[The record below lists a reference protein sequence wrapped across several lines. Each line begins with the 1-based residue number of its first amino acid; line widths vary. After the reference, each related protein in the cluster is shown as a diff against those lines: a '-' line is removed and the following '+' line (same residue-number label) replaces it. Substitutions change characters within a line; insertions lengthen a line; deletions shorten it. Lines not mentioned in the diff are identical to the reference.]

1 MRKTLKLLGHNGGK
15 HAHIIIVLHVHVMV
29 QSFRCS
35 THSTDSTDNLSKQPR
50 KELEFQIF

>member
-1 MRKTLKLLGHNGGK
+1 MRKTLKPLGHNGGK

-35 THSTDSTDNLSKQPR
+35 THSTDNLSKQPR